1 MTSRRHQSAF
11 TLVEVLVAMFV
22 VALGMG
28 ALMAALTA
36 AASTTAQ
43 LREKSFAEWVALN
56 RLSEL
61 RLKSVVPATGKADGE
76 VEFAGQKWR
85 WQQDVTD
92 PKIAGILRIDIS
104 VSSAADRNAAS
115 IATATGFYGTAVA
128 VPNGFLPDWTAAAQT
143 GPAPSPSAPGATPS
157 PAR

>member
-1 MTSRRHQSAF
+1 MTPRRLQTAF

-36 AASTTAQ
+36 SANATAH

-56 RLSEL
+56 RLSEV
-61 RLKSVVPATGKADGE
+61 RLKGVVPATGKSDGE
-76 VEFAGQKWR
+76 VEFAGTTWR
-85 WQQDVTD
+85 WQQEITD

-104 VSSAADRNAAS
+104 VSAATDSSAAA
-115 IATATGFYGTAVA
+115 IATATGFYGSALA
-128 VPNGFLPDWTAAAQT
+128 APSGFLPDWSAAPAA
-143 GPAPSPSAPGATPS
+143 GPAPTS
-157 PAR
+157 PAVTPGFAR